1 MIGRIRIEIQ
11 TNLLRVRARLCH
23 KPTQRQTVI
32 ASERT
37 VMTSNAAIETS
48 PLAPAATFSSAPVK
62 SKAGA
67 SFDAFLI
74 GSKVS
79 FKFKSSTLLKV
90 DAALAD
96 GNLAI
101 PGYVALSEV
110 AVVVADSDFQ
120 ADLIFLTCKA
130 NDEPVILPAAGILVA
145 IDAVSSA
152 HAVLAVRFEKRCRRT
167 NRLVERGQDPAPRRR
182 QAFQLVLVALTFG
195 IAFMNYALAAA
206 QTLAHAAIAAADYFR
221 ERNFPGTASARK
233 SGPEE

>member
-1 MIGRIRIEIQ
+1 
-11 TNLLRVRARLCH
+11 
-23 KPTQRQTVI
+23 
-32 ASERT
+32 
-37 VMTSNAAIETS
+37 
-48 PLAPAATFSSAPVK
+48 
-62 SKAGA
+62 
-67 SFDAFLI
+67 LI

-110 AVVVADSDFQ
+110 AVVVAGADFQ
-120 ADLIFLTCKA
+120 ADLVFLTCKA

-167 NRLVERGQDPAPRRR
+167 NRLVERGQDPAPPSVSASPCGSNLWVRFHELRAGGRTDSCSRGDCGRRL
-182 QAFQLVLVALTFG
+182 F
-195 IAFMNYALAAA
+195 
-206 QTLAHAAIAAADYFR
+206 
-221 ERNFPGTASARK
+221 
-233 SGPEE
+233 